1 MEKSWVGIDVSK
13 ARLDICVWPQGR
25 SWQVA
30 NSVDGIGELAK
41 ALKRYRPERVVL
53 EATGGY
59 EREVVQ
65 ALQRRKLPVVVAN
78 PRQVRDLARALGRLA
93 KTDVIDAQLLAEFG
107 QRLDPPQRT
116 AASAEEE
123 ALKELVRRRQQLVD
137 MVGQERNRQWQ
148 VSVEI
153 RKDMKRHIEWLEKEI
168 QKLDEHIQQKMEA
181 SPRWKALNQQLH
193 GMKGVGPVLKATLWS
208 SLPELGQLNRKQIA
222 ALVGVAPL
230 NRDSGT
236 HRGKRHIWG
245 GRGKVR
251 SALYMGTLVAV
262 RFNPVLK
269 AFYQRLREAGK
280 LPKVALVACMRK
292 LLTILNAIVKQG
304 TSWRY
309 VPAMA

>member
-1 MEKSWVGIDVSK
+1 MEKTWVGIDVSK
-13 ARLDICVWPQGR
+13 ANLDICVWPQGR
-25 SWQVA
+25 SWQVS
-30 NSVDGIGELAK
+30 NSIEAIGELAK
-41 ALKRYRPERVVL
+41 ALKAYRPERVVL

-59 EREVVQ
+59 EREAVQ
-65 ALQRRKLPVVVAN
+65 ALQRKKLPVVVAN
-78 PRQVRDLARALGRLA
+78 PRQVRDLARAMGRLA

-116 AASAEEE
+116 PANAEED

-148 VSVEI
+148 VSAEI

-168 QKLDEHIQQKMEA
+168 QKLDEQLQQKMA
-181 SPRWKALNQQLH
+181 TNPRWQALNQQLQ

-251 SALYMGTLVAV
+251 SALYMATLVAV

-269 AFYQRLREAGK
+269 VFYQRLRAAGK

-292 LLTILNAIVKQG
+292 LLTILNAIVKHG

-309 VPAMA
+309 VPAVA